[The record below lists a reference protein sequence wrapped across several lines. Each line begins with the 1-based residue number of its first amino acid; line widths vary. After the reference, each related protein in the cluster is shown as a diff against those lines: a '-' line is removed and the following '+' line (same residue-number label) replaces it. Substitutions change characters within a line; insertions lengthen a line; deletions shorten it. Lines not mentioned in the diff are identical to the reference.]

1 MNVCILLF
9 LGGCSNTRVLV
20 EGTKRIIIEDDTQNN
35 RSEKVSIENNEFT
48 QGHFKIGNPYII
60 NNIKYIPKLVSNY
73 DEEGIASW
81 YGPKFHKKLT
91 ANGEVFD
98 QNKVSAA
105 HKTLPLPS
113 IVKVT
118 NLKNNKK
125 IYIRIND
132 RGPFVN
138 DRIID
143 LSKEAAIKLNVYR
156 KGTENVRVQFIE
168 TGPHL
173 LSKKFLEQE
182 YLNKYARKLETSKE
196 NKEGEKKYYYLQLGA
211 FSEENNAKSFLEKI
225 KKRLDKEIESYSKIF
240 IDDNINYLHKVLL
253 GPFVD
258 EKNAEKVANKLSELG
273 LKTII
278 ILSEG

>member
-1 MNVCILLF
+1 MNVFLLLF
-9 LGGCSNTRVLV
+9 LEGCSNTRVLV

-35 RSEKVSIENNEFT
+35 RSEKVSIKDNEFT

-118 NLKNNKK
+118 NLKNNKN

-225 KKRLDKEIESYSKIF
+225 KKKIR
-240 IDDNINYLHKVLL
+240 
-253 GPFVD
+253 
-258 EKNAEKVANKLSELG
+258 
-273 LKTII
+273 
-278 ILSEG
+278 